1 MNSYKKQKP
10 LKFIGC
16 RNDESIIAQMKK
28 LGIWEKMQALSK
40 PGETA
45 SMIYDDA
52 LFIWHGT
59 LGDSGYTWI
68 KPENPCDLLIFA
80 ALVFSKPVQLH

>member
-1 MNSYKKQKP
+1 MNRDKKQKL

-28 LGIWEKMQALSK
+28 LGIWEKMQLLSK

-45 SMIYDDA
+45 SMIYDDS
-52 LFIWHGT
+52 LYIWHGT
-59 LGDSGYTWI
+59 PGYSGYTWI
-68 KPENPCDLLIFA
+68 KPENPCDLLIIA
-80 ALVFSKPVQLH
+80 AMVFSKPVQLH